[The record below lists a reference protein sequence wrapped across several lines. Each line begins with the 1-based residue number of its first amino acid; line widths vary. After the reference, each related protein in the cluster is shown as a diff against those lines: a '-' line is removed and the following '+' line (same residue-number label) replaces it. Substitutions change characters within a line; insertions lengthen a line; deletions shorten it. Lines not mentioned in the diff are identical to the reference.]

1 MSNQLT
7 AASLDLSLPV
17 RQRRAADRLP
27 VPVVVEGTGSVSA
40 RAIVPVL
47 VVGDG
52 LAAVVAASTGVLLL
66 RAAAGDWTVLSPL
79 VVALL
84 VVSVPLWSAML
95 VLARAYETRYL
106 YAGSGEINRVGIAAA
121 MTGLPV
127 LLGSWLVLPPRYA
140 WVVVVTGLLG
150 LGLTLAGR
158 WVARMR
164 AQRQNRA
171 GTVRVRAITVG
182 QRPDVDRL
190 AHRLAQNTYHGWAV
204 VDEVLVDGRWAASQE
219 EAQAEGRGAHAA
231 ADGRVDVAAIV
242 AAARSNQADV
252 VMLAPSGS
260 HHLGSVT
267 GLQREL
273 QAEGI
278 ELALTPPMVEAVG
291 PRVSVESLCGLPVV
305 RVRSPELNGPR
316 RWLKSLAD
324 RSAALLGLVVL
335 APLLLLVALVVRLT
349 SRGPALF
356 TQERVGR
363 GGTRFRMVKFRSM
376 YVDAEERLTELRAQ
390 NEGAGPLFKLSED
403 PRITRVG
410 RWLRRSSMDELPQL
424 LNVLVGQMS
433 LVGPRP
439 ALVSEVMQYDP
450 DTRRRLL
457 VAPGITGLWQ
467 VHGRSDLPWEESK
480 RLDLRY
486 VENWSLGFD
495 LSILV
500 RTVDVVLRRKG
511 AY

>member
-1 MSNQLT
+1 MT
-7 AASLDLSLPV
+7 AASVGFSLPV
-17 RQRRAADRLP
+17 RQRSAVDRLP
-27 VPVVVEGTGSVSA
+27 VPVVVEGAGSASA

-47 VVGDG
+47 VVRDG
-52 LAAVVAASTGVLLL
+52 LAAVAAAGTAALLL
-66 RAAAGDWTVLSPL
+66 RAAAGDWAVLSPL
-79 VVALL
+79 VLALL

-127 LLGSWLVLPPRYA
+127 LLGSWLVLPPTYA

-171 GTVRVRAITVG
+171 GTVRVRAVTVG

-219 EAQAEGRGAHAA
+219 GAQAEDPQGAHAA
-231 ADGRVDVAAIV
+231 VDGRVDVAAIV

-324 RSAALLGLVVL
+324 RSLALLGLVVL
-335 APLLLLVALVVRLT
+335 APFLLLVALVVRLT

-376 YVDAEERLTELRAQ
+376 YVDAEERLSELGAQ

-403 PRITRVG
+403 PRVTRVG

-424 LNVLVGQMS
+424 LNVLIGQMS

-495 LSILV
+495 LSILM

>member
-1 MSNQLT
+1 MI
-7 AASLDLSLPV
+7 ASSAGLGLSV
-17 RQRRAADRLP
+17 HQRVTADRLS
-27 VPVVVEGTGSVSA
+27 VPVVLERAGSASA

-47 VVGDG
+47 VARDA
-52 LAAVVAASTGVLLL
+52 LAAVVAATTGALLL
-66 RAAAGDWTVLSPL
+66 RAAAGDDTVLSPL
-79 VVALL
+79 VLALL
-84 VVSVPLWSAML
+84 ALSVPLWSAML

-106 YAGSGEINRVGIAAA
+106 YAGSGEINRIGIAAA

-127 LLGSWLVLPPRYA
+127 LLGSWLVLPPQLA
-140 WVVVVTGLLG
+140 WVVVLAGGLG

-164 AQRQNRA
+164 AQRQNRE
-171 GTVRVRAITVG
+171 GTVRVRAVTVG
-182 QRPDVDRL
+182 ERADVDRL
-190 AHRLAQNTYHGWAV
+190 ATRLRQNTYHGWSV
-204 VDEVLVDGRWAASQE
+204 VDEVLLDVHGTR
-219 EAQAEGRGAHAA
+219 
-231 ADGRVDVAAIV
+231 ADVTAVV
-242 AAARSNQADV
+242 AAARSSQADV
-252 VMLAPSGS
+252 VMLAPSGG

-267 GLQREL
+267 DLQRAL

-291 PRVSVESLCGLPVV
+291 PRVTVDSLCGLPVV

-324 RSAALLGLVVL
+324 RGGA
-335 APLLLLVALVVRLT
+335 LVALVLLIPVLLLLALLVRLT

-356 TQERVGR
+356 LQERVGR
-363 GGTRFRMVKFRSM
+363 GGSRFRMVKLRSM
-376 YVDAEERLTELRAQ
+376 YVDAEDRLAELAGR
-390 NEGAGPLFKLSED
+390 NEAAGPLFKLTDD
-403 PRITRVG
+403 PRVTPLG
-410 RWLRRSSMDELPQL
+410 RWLRRTSLDELPQL

-439 ALVSEVMQYDP
+439 ALVSEVMQYDR